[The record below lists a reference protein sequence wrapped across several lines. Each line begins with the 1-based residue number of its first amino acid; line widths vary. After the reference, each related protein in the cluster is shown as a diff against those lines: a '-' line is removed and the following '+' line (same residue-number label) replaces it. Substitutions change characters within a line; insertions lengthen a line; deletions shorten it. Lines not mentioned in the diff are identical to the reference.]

1 MKNKEKYNKNFLKVE
16 YESQHDLLNDQTT
29 LRFKIRELYTNS
41 VIYAKLFTVDTYNI
55 GAMTFDV
62 NDFLDEWLEREYEEP
77 VKSVASL

>member
-16 YESQHDLLNDQTT
+16 YESQHDLLNDRTT

-41 VIYAKLFTVDTYNI
+41 VIYSKLFTVDTYNI

-62 NDFLDEWLEREYEEP
+62 NDFLDEWLEREYEEL
-77 VKSVASL
+77 VKSV